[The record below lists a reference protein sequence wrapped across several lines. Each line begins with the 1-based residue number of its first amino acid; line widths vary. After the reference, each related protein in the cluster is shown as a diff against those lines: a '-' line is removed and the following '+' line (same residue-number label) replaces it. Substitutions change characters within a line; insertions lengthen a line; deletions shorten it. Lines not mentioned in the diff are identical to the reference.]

1 MISAI
6 FEYRLMRIKIILLY
20 VFFCNLV
27 LAQETKIKVLDSESS
42 KGNPVPYANICLESL
57 PNKSKVYY
65 ITDLNGEVTV
75 QLTQQNIISISCM
88 GFSALIDTLSPGIK
102 AKTYVLKPSLYEL
115 NSVVV
120 TGQYKPVSADK
131 SIYNIKLIGK
141 DRIESKAANN
151 LSDILNDE
159 LGIRLSN
166 DPSTGTS
173 MSLQGITGENIK
185 ILVDG
190 VPVIGRLDGNIDLS
204 QLNLDNV
211 SQIEMVEGPM
221 SVIYGSNAL
230 GGVINIIT
238 ENNSHSQYKT
248 TVNSYY
254 ESIGIYNF
262 NFLTSIR
269 HNKNTFEL
277 NGGRNFFGGYSLED
291 TRSKEWKPK
300 EQYNAGATYYHN
312 GDKTKLRLKS
322 DFFNE
327 RLLDRNNPF
336 PPYYEKANDTWY
348 KTRRFNN
355 SAEITREINKQSAF
369 NFLGSYSYYQRQ
381 KEKYLVDLTDLSKTL
396 TTSSADHDTSTFNA
410 FMARGTYSFTP
421 EKDVFSF
428 QAGFD
433 FNLETARGK
442 RIENGTE
449 KIGDYALF
457 VSAIWKPVEVFTIQ
471 PGLRAA
477 YNTRYNA
484 PLTPSIN
491 LMYKPGSTT
500 FRASY
505 ARGFRSPSLK
515 ELYLYFYD
523 SNHQIEGN
531 ENLQAERS
539 HSFNASA
546 NQKFSMDKTTLVFEI
561 KPFYNVIDNKI
572 SLVQVDPDN
581 LLHYRNE
588 NTGKFSSLG
597 FEISGSLYQSSL
609 LNFKAGFSRIGRKDD
624 AYNSNSFIYSN
635 NWNTSLD
642 VNFWKNTAKF
652 SVFYKYS
659 GKYPTYYYNSSDEVT
674 VGFINDF
681 HNLDIILLKKFWQNR
696 LSVSAGVKNLFDNK
710 EIGGQG
716 VDGGSGHGSGQ
727 GVSSLVGWGR
737 TFFFS
742 MKINSVKY

>member
-1 MISAI
+1 MK
-6 FEYRLMRIKIILLY
+6 IKIIFIAVCLSTLA
-20 VFFCNLV
+20 F
-27 LAQETKIKVLDSESS
+27 AQEVKVKVLDSGTS
-42 KGNPVPYANICLESL
+42 KGEPIPYANICVESL
-57 PNKSKVYY
+57 EHLVKDYF
-65 ITDLNGEVTV
+65 ITDINGLVKIS
-75 QLTQQNIISISCM
+75 LQQQKILSISCI
-88 GFSALIDTLSPGIK
+88 GFKTLIDTLSPGIDN
-102 AKTYVLKPSLYEL
+102 KTYILEPLLYEL

-131 SIYNIKLIGK
+131 SIYDIKLIGK
-141 DRIESKAANN
+141 DRIESKAASN
-151 LSDILNDE
+151 LADVLSDE

-248 TVNSYY
+248 SVNSYY
-254 ESIGIYNF
+254 ESIGTYNF

-269 HNKNTFEL
+269 HKKNTFEI

-291 TRSKEWKPK
+291 NTRSKEWKPK
-300 EQYNAGATYYHN
+300 EQYNAGGSYYYS
-312 GDKTKLRLKS
+312 GEKTKLRLKS
-322 DFFNE
+322 DIFNE
-327 RLLDRNNPF
+327 RLLDRNEPF
-336 PPYYEKANDTWY
+336 PPYFEKANDTWY
-348 KTRRFNN
+348 KTFRINN
-355 SAEITREINKQSAF
+355 SAEITGEINENSGFNILAAYSVYERKKQ
-369 NFLGSYSYYQRQ
+369 
-381 KEKYLVDLTDLSKTL
+381 KYLVDLTDLSKML

-410 FMARGTYSFTP
+410 FTTRGTYNFSP
-421 EKDVFSF
+421 EDGKLSF
-428 QAGFD
+428 QTGFD
-433 FNLETARGK
+433 INLETAFGK
-442 RIENGTE
+442 RIENE
-449 KIGDYALF
+449 QENIGDYAVF
-457 VSAIWKPVEVFTIQ
+457 ASAIWKPADVLSIQ
-471 PGLRAA
+471 PGIRAA

-484 PLTPSIN
+484 PLTPSVN
-491 LMYKPGSTT
+491 LMYKPGKLT

-515 ELYLYFYD
+515 ELYLYFFD
-523 SNHQIEGN
+523 SNHQVEGN
-531 ENLQAERS
+531 DSLQAERS

-546 NQKFSMDKTTLVFEI
+546 NYKFIAGKSTFVLEL
-561 KPFYNVIDNKI
+561 KPFFNVIDNKI

-597 FEISGSLYQSSL
+597 YEISGTLYQSSW
-609 LNFKAGFSRIGRKDD
+609 LNIKAGFSRIGRKDESFD
-624 AYNSNSFIYSN
+624 SDNFIYSN
-635 NWNTSLD
+635 NWNTSFDADFL
-642 VNFWKNTAKF
+642 KNTATF

-659 GKYPTYYYNSSDEVT
+659 GKYPTYFYNASDEVT
-674 VGFINDF
+674 VGYINEF
-681 HNLDIILLKKFWQNR
+681 HNMDISLLKKFWHNR
-696 LSVSAGVKNLFDNK
+696 FSVTTGIKNVFDNK

-716 VDGGSGHGSGQ
+716 VGSGSGHGSST

-737 TFFFS
+737 TFFLSLKVNF
-742 MKINSVKY
+742 VKY

>member
-1 MISAI
+1 MK
-6 FEYRLMRIKIILLY
+6 IKIILLG
-20 VFFCNLV
+20 VCISTLAF
-27 LAQETKIKVLDSESS
+27 AQEVKVKVLDSGTS
-42 KGNPVPYANICLESL
+42 KGEPIPYANICIESFD
-57 PNKSKVYY
+57 SKVKDYF
-65 ITDLNGEVTV
+65 ITNVNGLVNFP
-75 QLTQQNIISISCM
+75 LTQQKIISISCI
-88 GFSALIDTLSPGIK
+88 GFKTLIDTLSPGVK
-102 AKTYVLKPSLYEL
+102 DKTYILEPSIYEI

-131 SIYNIKLIGK
+131 SIYDIKLIGK

-151 LSDILNDE
+151 LSDILSDE

-248 TVNSYY
+248 SVNSYY
-254 ESIGIYNF
+254 ESVGTYNF

-269 HNKNTFEL
+269 QKKNTYEL

-291 TRSKEWKPK
+291 TRSKQWKPK
-300 EQYNAGATYYHN
+300 EQYNAGGSYYYN
-312 GDKTKLRLKS
+312 SDKTKLRLKS

-327 RLLDRNNPF
+327 RLLDRNEPF

-348 KTRRFNN
+348 KTFRFNN
-355 SAEITREINKQSAF
+355 SAEITNKIGENSGF
-369 NFLGSYSYYQRQ
+369 NMLAAYSFYERQ
-381 KEKYLVDLTDLSKTL
+381 KQKYLVDLTDLSKTL
-396 TTSSADHDTSTFNA
+396 TTASDDHDTSSFNA
-410 FMARGTYSFTP
+410 YIVRGTYNFTP
-421 EKDVFSF
+421 EDAVFSF
-428 QAGFD
+428 QTGFD
-433 FNLETARGK
+433 INYETAKGK
-442 RIENGTE
+442 RIENE
-449 KIGDYALF
+449 QENIGDYAVF
-457 VSAIWKPVEVFTIQ
+457 ASAIWKPFEVLSIQ
-471 PGLRAA
+471 PGIRAA

-484 PLTPSIN
+484 PLTPSVN
-491 LMYKPGSTT
+491 LMYKPGKMTV
-500 FRASY
+500 RASY

-515 ELYLYFYD
+515 ELYLYFFD
-523 SNHQIEGN
+523 SNHQVEGN
-531 ENLQAERS
+531 DSLKAERS
-539 HSFNASA
+539 HSFNASV
-546 NQKFSMDKTTLVFEI
+546 NYKFSAGKSTLVFDL

-597 FEISGSLYQSSL
+597 FEISGTLYQSSW
-609 LNFKAGFSRIGRKDD
+609 LNLRAGFSRIGRKDD
-624 AYNSNSFIYSN
+624 SFDSDNFIYSN

-642 VNFWKNTAKF
+642 ADFLKNTAKF

-659 GKYPTYYYNSSDEVT
+659 GKYPTYYYNSADEVT
-674 VGFINDF
+674 VGYINEF
-681 HNLDIILLKKFWQNR
+681 HNLDISLMKKFWHNR
-696 LSVSAGVKNLFDNK
+696 FSVTTGVKNVFDNK

-716 VDGGSGHGSGQ
+716 NGAGSGHGSG
-727 GVSSLVGWGR
+727 GGASSLVGWGR
-737 TFFFS
+737 TFFLGLKVNF
-742 MKINSVKY
+742 VKY

>member
-1 MISAI
+1 
-6 FEYRLMRIKIILLY
+6 MRIKFIFFTLLLSKL
-20 VFFCNLV
+20 VF
-27 LAQETKIKVLDSESS
+27 AQNVKIKVMDSESS
-42 KGNPVPYANICLESL
+42 KAEPVPYAHICIESL
-57 PNKSKVYY
+57 DKQIKDYF
-65 ITDLNGEVTV
+65 ITDVNGEVEIE
-75 QLTQQNIISISCM
+75 LNNAKIISISCM
-88 GFSALIDTLSPGIK
+88 GFSPVIDTIAPGSEIQ
-102 AKTYVLKPSLYEL
+102 TFILNPSLYEL

-120 TGQYKPVSADK
+120 TGQYKPTSADK
-131 SIYNIKLIGK
+131 SIYDIKVIGK
-141 DRIESKAANN
+141 NRIESKAAVN
-151 LSDILNDE
+151 LSDVLADE

-190 VPVIGRLDGNIDLS
+190 VPVIGRLEGNIDLS
-204 QLNLDNV
+204 QLNVDNA

-238 ENNSHSQYKT
+238 QNNSHSKYKT

-254 ESIGIYNF
+254 ESIGTYNF

-269 HNKNTFEL
+269 HKKNNFQL

-300 EQYNAGATYYHN
+300 EQYNAGANYHYN
-312 GDKTKLRLKS
+312 GEKTKVRLKS
-322 DFFNE
+322 DYFQE

-348 KTRRFNN
+348 KTYRFNN
-355 SAEITREINKQSAF
+355 SGELTKIFNDQSAF
-369 NFLGSYSYYQRQ
+369 NLLTAYSIYKRQ
-381 KEKYLVDLTDLSKTL
+381 KQKYLVDLTDLSKTL
-396 TTSSADHDTSTFNA
+396 TTSPADHDTSSFNA
-410 FMARGTYSFTP
+410 FVARGTYSYTP
-421 EKDVFSF
+421 EMTNFSF

-433 FNLETARGK
+433 INLEDAHGK
-442 RIENGTE
+442 RIENGKE
-449 KIGDYALF
+449 SIGDYAAF
-457 VSAIWKPVEVFTIQ
+457 ISAIWKPRENISIQ
-471 PGLRAA
+471 PGVRAA

-491 LMYKPGSTT
+491 FMYKPGNTT

-515 ELYLYFYD
+515 ELYLYFFD
-523 SNHQIEGN
+523 SNHQVEGN
-531 ENLQAERS
+531 PELEAERS

-546 NQKFSMDKTTLVFEI
+546 NHKFTSGKSTLVFNL
-561 KPFYNVIDNKI
+561 KPFYNTIDNKI

-597 FEISGSLYQSSL
+597 FEVSGSLYQSSL
-609 LNFKAGFSRIGRKDD
+609 FNLKAGYSLIGRNDESYEQED
-624 AYNSNSFIYSN
+624 YIFSN
-635 NWNTSLD
+635 N
-642 VNFWKNTAKF
+642 VNSSIEFDFLKNTAKF

-659 GKYPTYYYNSSDEVT
+659 GKYPTYYYNSDEEVT
-674 VGFINDF
+674 IGYVNPF
-681 HNLDIILLKKFWQNR
+681 HNMDINLMKKFWQSR
-696 LSVSAGVKNLFDNK
+696 LVLTTGLKNLFDNK
-710 EIGGQG
+710 EIGAAGIG
-716 VDGGSGHGSGQ
+716 GGSGHGGGQ
-727 GVSSLVGWGR
+727 GASTLVGYGR
-737 TFFFS
+737 TFYVSLKLNF
-742 MKINSVKY
+742 VKY

>member
-1 MISAI
+1 M
-6 FEYRLMRIKIILLY
+6 RLLFFILVL
-20 VFFCNLV
+20 FAGNIL
-27 LAQETKIKVLDSESS
+27 LAQEVKLKVVDSESA
-42 KGNPVPYANICLESL
+42 KGGPVPYANVCVETLD
-57 PNKSKVYY
+57 KQSKKYF
-65 ITDLNGEVTV
+65 ITDVNGEVTFPLDRQKIV
-75 QLTQQNIISISCM
+75 SISCM
-88 GFSALIDTLSPGIK
+88 GFNALIDTLSPGETT
-102 AKTYVLKPSLYEL
+102 KTYVLQPSLIEL

-131 SIYNIKLIGK
+131 SIYDIKLIGK

-151 LSDILNDE
+151 LSDILSDE

-238 ENNSHSQYKT
+238 ENNSRSQYKT
-248 TVNSYY
+248 SVNSYY
-254 ESIGIYNF
+254 ESVGTYNF

-269 HNKNTFEL
+269 QNKNTFEL

-291 TRSKEWKPK
+291 TRSKQWKPK
-300 EQYNAGATYYHN
+300 EQYNAGGSYYYN
-312 GDKTKLRLKS
+312 TDNTKLRLKS
-322 DFFNE
+322 DFFRE

-336 PPYYEKANDTWY
+336 PPYYEKANDTWF
-348 KTRRFNN
+348 TTLRMNN
-355 SAEITREINKQSAF
+355 SVEITQKTGENSGINLLTA
-369 NFLGSYSYYQRQ
+369 YSFYERK

-396 TTSSADHDTSTFNA
+396 TTSPADHDTSSFNA
-410 FMARGTYSFTP
+410 VMARGTYNFTP
-421 EKDVFSF
+421 DENIFSF

-433 FNLETARGK
+433 FNYETARGK
-442 RIENGTE
+442 RIENNRET
-449 KIGDYALF
+449 IGDYALF
-457 VSAIWKPVEVFTIQ
+457 LSAQWKPGTQLTFQ
-471 PGLRAA
+471 PGIRAA
-477 YNTRYNA
+477 YNTRYKA
-484 PLTPSIN
+484 PLTPSLNI
-491 LMYKPGSTT
+491 MYKPGKTT
-500 FRASY
+500 LRASY

-531 ENLQAERS
+531 EDLEAERS

-546 NQKFSMDKTTLVFEI
+546 NYKITKGKSTVVFDL
-561 KPFYNVIDNKI
+561 KPFYNIIDNKI
-572 SLVQVDPDN
+572 SLVQVDPEN

-597 FEISGSLYQSSL
+597 FEISGSLYRSSL
-609 LNFKAGFSRIGRKDD
+609 LNLKAGYSRIGRKDD
-624 AYNSNSFIYSN
+624 SFDSKKYIFSN
-635 NWNTSLD
+635 NWNTSIDIDFL
-642 VNFWKNTAKF
+642 KNTAKF

-659 GKYPTYYYNSSDEVT
+659 GKYPTYFYTPDDEVT
-674 VGFINDF
+674 VGYINDF
-681 HNLDIILLKKFWQNR
+681 HNMDVSLMKKFWHQR
-696 LSVSAGVKNLFDNK
+696 ISLTMGIKNLFDNK
-710 EIGGQG
+710 EIGGEG
-716 VDGGSGHGSGQ
+716 IGSGSGHGSGA
-727 GVSSLVGWGR
+727 GASSLVGWGR
-737 TFFFS
+737 TFFAG
-742 MKINSVKY
+742 MKINFVKY

>member
-1 MISAI
+1 MKIKFI
-6 FEYRLMRIKIILLY
+6 FIAVCLST
-20 VFFCNLV
+20 
-27 LAQETKIKVLDSESS
+27 LAFAQNVKVKVLDADTL
-42 KGNPVPYANICLESL
+42 KGEPVPYANICVESL
-57 PNKSKVYY
+57 DRQIKEYY
-65 ITDLNGEVTV
+65 ITDINGVV
-75 QLTQQNIISISCM
+75 NFSLVNPRIVSISCM
-88 GFSALIDTLSPGIK
+88 GFKSLIDTISPDVNT
-102 AKTYVLKPSLYEL
+102 KTYILEPSFYEL

-120 TGQYKPVSADK
+120 TGQFKPVSADK
-131 SIYNIKLIGK
+131 SIYDIKLIGK

-151 LSDILNDE
+151 LADVLSDE

-238 ENNSHSQYKT
+238 ENSSHSQYKT
-248 TVNSYY
+248 SVNSYY
-254 ESIGIYNF
+254 ESIGTYNF

-269 HNKNTFEL
+269 QKKNTFEL

-300 EQYNAGATYYHN
+300 EQYNAGATYYYN
-312 GDKTKLRLKS
+312 TEKTKLRLKS

-327 RLLDRNNPF
+327 RLLDRNEPF

-348 KTRRFNN
+348 KTFRFNN
-355 SAEITREINKQSAF
+355 SAEITNKIGENSGF
-369 NFLGSYSYYQRQ
+369 NILAAYSLYERQ
-381 KEKYLVDLTDLSKTL
+381 KQKYLVDLTDLSKTL
-396 TTSSADHDTSTFNA
+396 TTSSADHDTSTFNS
-410 FMARGTYSFTP
+410 FMTRGTYNFTP
-421 EKDVFSF
+421 EDDVFSF
-428 QAGFD
+428 QTGFD
-433 FNLETARGK
+433 INYETAKGK
-442 RIENGTE
+442 RIENE
-449 KIGDYALF
+449 QENIGDYALF
-457 VSAIWKPVEVFTIQ
+457 VSAIWKPAEQLSIQ
-471 PGLRAA
+471 PGIRAA

-484 PLTPSIN
+484 PLTPSVN
-491 LMYKPGSTT
+491 LMYKPGKVTL
-500 FRASY
+500 RASY

-515 ELYLYFYD
+515 ELYLYFFD
-523 SNHQIEGN
+523 SNHQVEGN
-531 ENLQAERS
+531 DSLQAERS

-546 NQKFSMDKTTLVFEI
+546 NYKFSQGKTILVFDL
-561 KPFYNVIDNKI
+561 KPFFNVIDNKI

-597 FEISGSLYQSSL
+597 FEISGSLYQSSW
-609 LNFKAGFSRIGRKDD
+609 LNLKAGFSRIGRKDESFD
-624 AYNSNSFIYSN
+624 SNEFIFSN

-642 VNFWKNTAKF
+642 VDFLKNTAKF
-652 SVFYKYS
+652 SIFYKYS
-659 GKYPTYYYNSSDEVT
+659 GKYPTYFYNSDEEVT
-674 VGFINDF
+674 VGYINEF
-681 HNLDIILLKKFWQNR
+681 HNMDVSLMKKFWHSR
-696 LSVSAGVKNLFDNK
+696 FSVTTGIKNLFDNK
-710 EIGGQG
+710 EIGGPG
-716 VDGGSGHGSGQ
+716 SGSGSGHGGGG

-737 TFFFS
+737 TFFLGLKVNF
-742 MKINSVKY
+742 VKY

>member
-1 MISAI
+1 MK
-6 FEYRLMRIKIILLY
+6 IKITLLA
-20 VFFCNLV
+20 VFISTLAF
-27 LAQETKIKVLDSESS
+27 AQEVKVKVLESGTS
-42 KGNPVPYANICLESL
+42 KGEPIPYANICVESFD
-57 PNKSKVYY
+57 SKEKDYF
-65 ITDLNGEVTV
+65 ITNVNGLVNFP
-75 QLTQQNIISISCM
+75 LTQQKIISISCI
-88 GFSALIDTLSPGIK
+88 GFKTLIDTLSPGVKDKI
-102 AKTYVLKPSLYEL
+102 YILEPSIYEI

-131 SIYNIKLIGK
+131 SIYDIKLIGK

-151 LSDILNDE
+151 LSDILSDE

-248 TVNSYY
+248 SVNSYY
-254 ESIGIYNF
+254 ESVGIYNF

-269 HNKNTFEL
+269 HSKNTFEL

-291 TRSKEWKPK
+291 TRSKQWKPK
-300 EQYNAGATYYHN
+300 EQYNAGGSYYYN
-312 GDKTKLRLKS
+312 DEKTKLRLKS

-327 RLLDRNNPF
+327 RLLDRNEPF
-336 PPYYEKANDTWY
+336 PPYYVKANDTWY
-348 KTRRFNN
+348 KTFRFNN
-355 SAEITREINKQSAF
+355 SAEITRKTGENSGF
-369 NFLGSYSYYQRQ
+369 NMLAAYSIYERQ
-381 KEKYLVDLTDLSKTL
+381 KEKYLVDLTDLSETL
-396 TTSSADHDTSTFNA
+396 TTASEDQDTSSFNS
-410 FMARGTYSFTP
+410 FITRGTYNFTP
-421 EKDVFSF
+421 EDRVFSF
-428 QAGFD
+428 QTGFD
-433 FNLETARGK
+433 INYETAKGK
-442 RIENGTE
+442 RIENEQE

-457 VSAIWKPVEVFTIQ
+457 VSAIWKPLEVLSIQ
-471 PGLRAA
+471 PGIRAA

-484 PLTPSIN
+484 PLTPSLN
-491 LMYKPGSTT
+491 LMYKPEKITV
-500 FRASY
+500 RASY

-515 ELYLYFYD
+515 ELYLYFFD
-523 SNHQIEGN
+523 SNHQVEGN
-531 ENLQAERS
+531 DSLQAERS
-539 HSFNASA
+539 HSFNASV
-546 NQKFSMDKTTLVFEI
+546 NYKFSAGKSTFVFDL

-597 FEISGSLYQSSL
+597 FEISGSLYQSSW
-609 LNFKAGFSRIGRKDD
+609 LNLRAGFSRIGRKDD
-624 AYNSNSFIYSN
+624 SFDSDNFIYSN

-642 VNFWKNTAKF
+642 ADFLKNTAKL

-659 GKYPTYYYNSSDEVT
+659 GKYPTYFYDSSDEVT
-674 VGFINDF
+674 VGYINEF
-681 HNLDIILLKKFWQNR
+681 HNLDISLMKKFWHNR
-696 LSVSAGVKNLFDNK
+696 FSVSTGIKNVFDNK

-716 VDGGSGHGSGQ
+716 NGTGSGHGSGG

-737 TFFFS
+737 TFFLGLKVNF
-742 MKINSVKY
+742 VKY

>member
-1 MISAI
+1 MK
-6 FEYRLMRIKIILLY
+6 IKITLLA
-20 VFFCNLV
+20 VFISTLAF
-27 LAQETKIKVLDSESS
+27 AQEVKVKVLESGTS
-42 KGNPVPYANICLESL
+42 KGEPIPYANICVESFD
-57 PNKSKVYY
+57 SKEKDYF
-65 ITDLNGEVTV
+65 ITNVNGLVNFP
-75 QLTQQNIISISCM
+75 LTQQKIISISCI
-88 GFSALIDTLSPGIK
+88 GFKTLIDTLSPGVKDKI
-102 AKTYVLKPSLYEL
+102 YILEPSIYEI

-131 SIYNIKLIGK
+131 SIYDIKLIGK

-151 LSDILNDE
+151 LSDILSDE

-248 TVNSYY
+248 SVNSYY
-254 ESIGIYNF
+254 ESVGTYNF

-269 HNKNTFEL
+269 HSKNTFEL

-291 TRSKEWKPK
+291 TRSKQWKPK
-300 EQYNAGATYYHN
+300 EQYNAGGSYYYN
-312 GDKTKLRLKS
+312 DEKTKLRLKS

-327 RLLDRNNPF
+327 RLLDRNEPF

-348 KTRRFNN
+348 KTFRFNN
-355 SAEITREINKQSAF
+355 SAEITRKTGEYSGF
-369 NFLGSYSYYQRQ
+369 NMLAAYSIYERQ
-381 KEKYLVDLTDLSKTL
+381 KEKYLVDLTDLSETL
-396 TTSSADHDTSTFNA
+396 TTASEDQDTSSFNS
-410 FMARGTYSFTP
+410 FITRGTYNFTP
-421 EKDVFSF
+421 EDRVFSF
-428 QAGFD
+428 QTGFD
-433 FNLETARGK
+433 INYETAKGK
-442 RIENGTE
+442 RIENEQE

-457 VSAIWKPVEVFTIQ
+457 VSAIWKPLEVLSIQ
-471 PGLRAA
+471 PGIRAA

-484 PLTPSIN
+484 PLTPSLN
-491 LMYKPGSTT
+491 LMYKPEKITV
-500 FRASY
+500 RASY

-515 ELYLYFYD
+515 ELYLYFFD
-523 SNHQIEGN
+523 SNHQVEGN
-531 ENLQAERS
+531 DSLQAERS
-539 HSFNASA
+539 HSFNASV
-546 NQKFSMDKTTLVFEI
+546 NYKFSAGKSTFVFDL

-597 FEISGSLYQSSL
+597 FEISGSLYQSSW
-609 LNFKAGFSRIGRKDD
+609 LNLRAGYSRIGRKDD
-624 AYNSNSFIYSN
+624 SFDSDNFIYSN

-642 VNFWKNTAKF
+642 ADFLKNTAKL

-659 GKYPTYYYNSSDEVT
+659 GKYPTYFYDSSDEVT
-674 VGFINDF
+674 VGYINEF
-681 HNLDIILLKKFWQNR
+681 HNLDISLMKKFWHNR
-696 LSVSAGVKNLFDNK
+696 FSVSTGIKNVFDNK

-716 VDGGSGHGSGQ
+716 NGTGSGHGSGG

-737 TFFFS
+737 TFFLGLKVNF
-742 MKINSVKY
+742 VKY

>member
-1 MISAI
+1 MKIKFIFFAVCIST
-6 FEYRLMRIKIILLY
+6 
-20 VFFCNLV
+20 
-27 LAQETKIKVLDSESS
+27 LAFAQDVKVKVLDSGTS
-42 KGNPVPYANICLESL
+42 KGDPIPYANICVESTD
-57 PNKSKVYY
+57 NKIKEYY
-65 ITDLNGEVTV
+65 ITDANGVVNFPLV
-75 QLTQQNIISISCM
+75 QQKIVSISCM
-88 GFSALIDTLSPGIK
+88 GFKALIDTLSPGITS
-102 AKTYVLKPSLYEL
+102 KTYILEPSIFEI

-131 SIYNIKLIGK
+131 SIYDIKLIGK
-141 DRIESKAANN
+141 DRIESKAATN
-151 LSDILNDE
+151 LADVLSDE

-248 TVNSYY
+248 SVNSYY
-254 ESIGIYNF
+254 ESIGTYNF

-269 HNKNTFEL
+269 QNKNTFEL
-277 NGGRNFFGGYSLED
+277 NGGRNFFSGYSLED

-300 EQYNAGATYYHN
+300 EQYNAGGSYYYT
-312 GDKTKLRLKS
+312 GETVKLRLKS

-327 RLLDRNNPF
+327 RLLDRNEPF
-336 PPYYEKANDTWY
+336 PPYFEKANDTWY
-348 KTRRFNN
+348 KTFRFNN
-355 SAEITREINKQSAF
+355 SAEITGKLGEHSGF
-369 NFLGSYSYYQRQ
+369 NILTAYSFYERQ
-381 KEKYLVDLTDLSKTL
+381 KQKYLVDLTDLSKIL

-410 FMARGTYSFTP
+410 FVTRGTYNFTP
-421 EKDVFSF
+421 ENEVFSF
-428 QAGFD
+428 QTGFD
-433 FNLETARGK
+433 LNLETAIGN
-442 RIENGTE
+442 RIENGQE
-449 KIGDYALF
+449 SIGDYAVF
-457 VSAIWKPVEVFTIQ
+457 ASAIWKPADVLSIQ
-471 PGLRAA
+471 PGIRAA

-484 PLTPSIN
+484 PLTPSVN
-491 LMYKPGSTT
+491 FMYKPGGITI
-500 FRASY
+500 RASY

-515 ELYLYFYD
+515 ELYLYFFD
-523 SNHQIEGN
+523 SNHQVEGN
-531 ENLQAERS
+531 DSLQAERS
-539 HSFNASA
+539 HSFTASA
-546 NQKFSMDKTTLVFEI
+546 NYKFSKGKSTLVFDL
-561 KPFYNVIDNKI
+561 KPFFNVIDNKI

-597 FEISGSLYQSSL
+597 FEITGSLYQSSW
-609 LNFKAGFSRIGRKDD
+609 LNLRAGFSRIGRKDD
-624 AYNSNSFIYSN
+624 SFDNDNFIYSN
-635 NWNTSLD
+635 NWNSSID
-642 VNFWKNTAKF
+642 VDFLKNTAKF

-674 VGFINDF
+674 VGYINDF
-681 HNLDIILLKKFWQNR
+681 HNLDISLMKKFWHNR
-696 LSVSAGVKNLFDNK
+696 FSVTTGIKNLFDNK
-710 EIGGQG
+710 EIGGAG
-716 VDGGSGHGSGQ
+716 SGSGSGHGSSG

-737 TFFFS
+737 TFFLGL
-742 MKINSVKY
+742 KINFVKY